1 MSLRRLLLAVA
12 TFAAGKKNK
21 TQNTT
26 LTIAFTSDLHGEI
39 KPLKHASTIYK
50 QLSEPKLLVDVG
62 DAFAGTSHSQR
73 ADPTGMGWIMRLLGY
88 AVLGVGNHDLEHV
101 AEFRDFSATANAP
114 LVSTTLCQHY
124 TGVHCSTTV
133 QVQDLKVGFI
143 GYVDTSSL
151 GPAKRRPK
159 TSCHSK
165 MLDQVIAE
173 ATMLRQTVDL
183 VIALGH
189 CSYEVDAELYKRA
202 NHLIDAVVGGHIHV
216 VRSNHG
222 SKPVVLQ
229 AGVPASHLG
238 LLELDLLKS
247 KRGNVT
253 VAAARAEMRAL
264 DAKRHHNDEVV
275 SIMNGELHRHAA
287 PNKPPWRQ
295 IIDGVKAA
303 PCHES
308 ECALGNLVADA
319 MARSCIC
326 RHENLQMP
334 LISLVESRSLGSV
347 VRPGPFGR
355 DEATNVL
362 PLANGLEVLRFPS
375 VEALEALVAFG
386 ARSRPPRGIGGSF
399 LQASSNTR
407 VILDAK
413 EARVLVRPFY
423 CGATA
428 EAQAK
433 TLTFDDSA
441 IKRNCGDLRGFSRP
455 KGPVGVVV
463 TSWLSSGGGGF
474 DVKNATRLRQ
484 RTHTWLKDVDALRNH
499 VAALP
504 ADATVKREGRISI
517 VEDVTRCARPPRKE
531 SNMPPLVSGLLG
543 ALSMSASFVVTYPLS
558 TLQTRAMLGE
568 PLGLKDGCSS
578 LYRGV
583 TLAAVAVY
591 TSGTVFWTTYESLS
605 YVAGDSGGAAK
616 KDFKTFS
623 LTFIAGVLNVLVTN
637 PLWVAVTRLQGGLTA
652 MPSPAERSRKVCW
665 PCAGILP
672 NTVLVLFPT
681 LRQTLYEAL
690 LRCASATTLT
700 AGPALVSLAAAFATL
715 IAATATHPLQ
725 WYRSRLQAGHVIA
738 TSRNE
743 EKASIWDGLSIKL
756 VHTVVSNTLMYLSKE
771 QLTQFVLKT
780 FLN

>member
-1 MSLRRLLLAVA
+1 MSLRLFLAVA
-12 TFAAGKKNK
+12 TLAAGRKHK
-21 TQNTT
+21 THNTT

-39 KPLKHASTIYK
+39 TPLKYASTIYK
-50 QLSEPKLLVDVG
+50 KMSEPKLLVDAG
-62 DAFAGTSHSQR
+62 DAFGGTSYFQR
-73 ADPTGMGWIMRLLGY
+73 AGPTGMGWVMRSLGY
-88 AVLGVGNHDLEHV
+88 AVLGVGNHDLQHV
-101 AEFRDFSATANAP
+101 TEFRNFSATANAP

-124 TGVHCSTTV
+124 TSVHCSTTV
-133 QVQDLKVGFI
+133 QVQDLNVGFV

-159 TSCHSK
+159 TSCDSK

-173 ATMLRQTVDL
+173 ATMLRQTTDL

-189 CSYEVDAELYKRA
+189 CDYEVDVELYKRA
-202 NHLIDAVVGGHIHV
+202 NHLIDAVVGGHTHV
-216 VRSNHG
+216 FRSNYG

-287 PNKPPWRQ
+287 PNKPPWRR
-295 IIDGVKAA
+295 IIDGADAA

-319 MARSCIC
+319 MARSGIC

-334 LISLVESRSLGSV
+334 LISLVESGSLRSV

-413 EARVLVRPFY
+413 EARVLVRPLY

-441 IKRNCGDLRGFSRP
+441 IKRRTCGNLRGFSRP

-484 RTHTWLKDVDALRNH
+484 RTPTWLKDVDALRNH

-517 VEDVTRCARPPRKE
+517 VEDVTRCAHPPRKE

-568 PLGLKDGCSS
+568 PLGLKDGCSP

-616 KDFKTFS
+616 RDFKTFS